1 MATADVDVDGFIV
14 LGSPAYGR
22 AAAAMGAS
30 GFATFA
36 LLYCVQPL
44 LPVFS
49 ERFGV
54 SPAESS
60 LSLSLAT
67 IVMTVSI
74 FAAGIASERWG
85 RKRIMTLSL
94 FGSAAVNL
102 LASAAPGWG
111 SFLVLRT
118 LEGVVA
124 GGVPAV
130 AMAYLA
136 DEMHPGGLGFAMGL
150 YVAGNAFGGMAG
162 RLLAGAIAEAAGWR
176 PAMAVLSL
184 MGFVAAVLFVVL
196 LPAERR
202 FSARGSDAG
211 VAFHLALFL
220 KLLRDGRIRFLMGI
234 VALIGGAFVTV
245 YNYAG
250 YRLLAPPYRLS
261 QTEIGLIFGVYVF
274 GIAGSALCGRL
285 ADRLGRM
292 KVLIGCGIV
301 LTAGLLLTTAET
313 VPVIVLG
320 IAVVTFGFFGAH
332 VVGSSVVGRVGRD
345 ARSHASALYLFS
357 FYAGLSVFGSLGGTA
372 WQWGRW
378 PGVAVFTVTLSLCAN
393 ACVAVLSRRRDV
405 D

>member
-1 MATADVDVDGFIV
+1 MADVDEDGFIV
-14 LGSPAYGR
+14 LGSPAYRR

-67 IVMTVSI
+67 VLMTVSI

-102 LASAAPGWG
+102 LASVSPGWG
-111 SFLVLRT
+111 SFLLLRT

-162 RLLAGAIAEAAGWR
+162 RLLAGAIAEASGWR
-176 PAMAVLSL
+176 TAMAVLSL
-184 MGFVAAVLFVVL
+184 MGFGAAALFVVL
-196 LPAERR
+196 LPPERR
-202 FSARGSDAG
+202 FRLGGSEAG
-211 VAFHLALFL
+211 ITFHLALFL
-220 KLLRDGRIRFLMGI
+220 KLLRDGRIRLLMGI
-234 VALIGGAFVTV
+234 AALIVGPFVTV

-250 YRLLAPPYRLS
+250 FRLLAPPYRLS

-292 KVLIGCGIV
+292 PVLIGSGVV
-301 LTAGLLLTTAET
+301 LTAGLLLTAAGT
-313 VPVIVLG
+313 VAVIVLG
-320 IAVVTFGFFGAH
+320 IAVLTFGFFGAH
-332 VVGSSVVGRVGRD
+332 VVASSVVGRVGRD

-357 FYAGLSVFGSLGGTA
+357 FYAGMSVFGSVGGAA

-378 PGVAVFTVTLSLCAN
+378 TGVAAFAVTLSLGAN
-393 ACVAVLSRRRDV
+393 ACAAALSKRAGVA
-405 D
+405 